1 MEILAII
8 PARKG
13 SKGIKNKNI
22 VPLCGHPLIAYSI
35 TAAKKSKNIKR
46 VICSTNSKNISKI
59 AKKYGAEVPFL
70 RPEELS
76 GDSSSDYSVFK
87 HTLDWLDKNE
97 NYVPDIV
104 VHLRPTS
111 PLRNSEMMNKGINI
125 LKKNKKID
133 SIRSVAIPLTTPFKM
148 WKKKNNGQLKPLLK
162 IRGVNEP
169 FNTARQLLPEIWAQT
184 GTLDIIR
191 ANTILKQKSMT
202 GKIIFPLEIDPEYYV
217 DVDNK
222 FSLILAEIMMKK
234 LNCFRL

>member
-35 TAAKKSKNIKR
+35 AAANNSNNITR

-76 GDSSSDYSVFK
+76 GDSSSDYSVFR

-111 PLRNSEMMNKGINI
+111 PLRNLEMINKGIKI
-125 LKKNKKID
+125 LKKHKKID
-133 SIRSVAIPLTTPFKM
+133 SVRSVAIPLTTPFKM

-162 IRGVNEP
+162 FRGVSEP

-217 DVDNK
+217 DIDNK

>member
-22 VPLCGHPLIAYSI
+22 APLCGHPLIAYSI
-35 TAAKKSKNIKR
+35 AAAKNSNDITR
-46 VICSTNSKNISKI
+46 VICSTNSKHISNI

-70 RPEELS
+70 RPEKLS
-76 GDSSSDYSVFK
+76 GDSCSDYPVFR
-87 HTLDWLDKNE
+87 HALDWLEKNE

-111 PLRNSEMMNKGINI
+111 PLRNLKMIKKGIKI
-125 LKKNKKID
+125 LKKNKNID

-148 WKKKNNGQLKPLLK
+148 WKKKNNGQLTPLLK
-162 IRGVNEP
+162 REGLSEP

-184 GTLDIIR
+184 GTLDITR

-202 GKIIFPLEIDPEYYV
+202 GQIIFPLEIDSEYFV
-217 DVDNK
+217 DIDNK

-234 LNCFRL
+234 IDCIRL